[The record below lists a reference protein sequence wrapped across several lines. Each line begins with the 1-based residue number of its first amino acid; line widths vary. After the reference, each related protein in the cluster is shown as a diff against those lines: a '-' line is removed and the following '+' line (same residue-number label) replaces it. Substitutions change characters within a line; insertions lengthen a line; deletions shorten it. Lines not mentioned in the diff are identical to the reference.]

1 MVLRGCERAR
11 SGVYRARVDGAK
23 RTHAVTLTVALG
35 NLTGGAVET
44 SVIPSSPLPPTK
56 SPRPPR
62 AHGPPRGWCDPGRHR
77 ERPMG
82 SFQRWWRAAPRSRT
96 HASVFAVGRRVYV
109 ACARD
114 RLAHAA
120 LTADAGQCAGPL
132 ADGTAVEILA
142 WRPRRSDGT
151 RSRVRSTGNGLE
163 GCSRLTTY
171 GAHRLP
177 SRPPIEPPRVATGS
191 APLRATESGDS
202 GRRFGQRAD

>member
-44 SVIPSSPLPPTK
+44 SVIPSSPLT
-56 SPRPPR
+56 STERPRPPR
-62 AHGPPRGWCDPGRHR
+62 AHGPRRGGVIQAAI
-77 ERPMG
+77 EGGTMG
-82 SFQRWWRAAPRSRT
+82 SFQRWCRAAPRSRT

-120 LTADAGQCAGPL
+120 LTDDAGQCAGPL
-132 ADGTAVEILA
+132 VADGTEVDPCLEAARVRRHLLA
-142 WRPRRSDGT
+142 SSVDTQGPRRLARGW
-151 RSRVRSTGNGLE
+151 
-163 GCSRLTTY
+163 TTY

-177 SRPPIEPPRVATGS
+177 SQPPP
-191 APLRATESGDS
+191 
-202 GRRFGQRAD
+202 